1 MSYIAHLVIDVGGDP
16 RRERE
21 GGRWRGG
28 GGREAGLGKEERE
41 IEGDNDRE
49 SKDRGKRE
57 GPEGGPP
64 GEYRHQS
71 VPII

>member
-1 MSYIAHLVIDVGGDP
+1 MSYIAHLVIDVGRDP
-16 RRERE
+16 RRE
-21 GGRWRGG
+21 
-28 GGREAGLGKEERE
+28 AGPGKEEKE

-49 SKDRGKRE
+49 SKDRGKRG
-57 GPEGGPP
+57 GPERGPP